1 MWDVI
6 KRVGVEL
13 AKLIIKAMAKV
24 LNKEE
29 IPSGLKEKPAEDDD
43 KEDVD
48 DGNVPFDRSP
58 SGRNTS

>member
-1 MWDVI
+1 
-6 KRVGVEL
+6 
-13 AKLIIKAMAKV
+13 MAKV

-29 IPSGLKEKPAEDDD
+29 VPSIHKEKPAEDDE
-43 KEDVD
+43 EDVD

>member
-1 MWDVI
+1 MWNVVKKI
-6 KRVGVEL
+6 GVEL
-13 AKLIIKAMAKV
+13 AKLIIKALAKV

-29 IPSGLKEKPAEDDD
+29 MLSAPKEKPAEDDD